1 MMLVVKVGCVVK
13 TRPTF
18 LLKMAVGFMAAL
30 YIFSSSNSFDGV
42 SFSL

>member
-18 LLKMAVGFMAAL
+18 LLKMARKRTFKVFFWL
-30 YIFSSSNSFDGV
+30 HICIPDKVFV
-42 SFSL
+42 T